1 MAGDPRDA
9 ELERFLC
16 ERGGHLLRA
25 AVLLTGSRE
34 AGEDLVQAALER
46 LLPRRHAIG
55 GDPEGYLRRT
65 IYNLAADGWRRK
77 GRWRAR
83 VALLGSGVLSSA
95 PDGSVQVE
103 QRDELVRLLLRLP
116 PGQRA
121 AIVLRY
127 WEDLTDAEAAEVL
140 GCSASTVRSAV
151 SRGLRR
157 LRELSGA
164 VSDPVADPVADP
176 VGDPVADSVGGPV
189 ADSVG
194 DRGGRAR

>member
-1 MAGDPRDA
+1 MAKDPRA
-9 ELERFLC
+9 GELERFLA

-25 AVLLTGSRE
+25 AVLLTGSKE

-46 LLPRRHAIG
+46 LLRRGPAVH
-55 GDPEGYLRRT
+55 GDPEAYLRRI
-65 IYNLAADGWRRK
+65 IYHLAADGWRRG

-83 VALLGSGVLSSA
+83 LALLRGDGEGVA
-95 PDGSVQVE
+95 PDRSVQVE

-127 WEDLTDAEAAEVL
+127 WEDLSDAEAADVL
-140 GCSASTVRSAV
+140 GCSASTVRSSAA
-151 SRGLRR
+151 RGLHR

-164 VSDPVADPVADP
+164 RAAVAADHVA
-176 VGDPVADSVGGPV
+176 ADQ
-189 ADSVG
+189 
-194 DRGGRAR
+194 RGRPQ

>member
-1 MAGDPRDA
+1 MAEDTWDG
-9 ELERFLC
+9 ELERFLA

-25 AVLLTGSRE
+25 AVLLTGSKE

-46 LLPRRHAIG
+46 LLRRGPAVH
-55 GDPEGYLRRT
+55 GDPEAYLRRI
-65 IYNLAADGWRRK
+65 IYHLAADGWRRG

-83 VALLGSGVLSSA
+83 LALLRGDGEGVA
-95 PDGSVQVE
+95 PDRSVQVE

-127 WEDLTDAEAAEVL
+127 WEDLSDAEAADVL
-140 GCSASTVRSAV
+140 GCSASTVRSSVA
-151 SRGLRR
+151 RGLHR

-164 VSDPVADPVADP
+164 GAAVAADQVAA
-176 VGDPVADSVGGPV
+176 GQ
-189 ADSVG
+189 
-194 DRGGRAR
+194 RGRAQ